1 MSKKSSNFAL
11 EIVRVKYPSESKISK
26 RKKITHMKTQKLIGW
41 LIAALV
47 LLEGTC
53 AYATVYSGECGE
65 NLTWTLNTEDSTL
78 VISGHGAMSGMCFA
92 SQQFRD
98 VIKNVVFPDGLTSIC
113 DYAFGENWNTCKNL
127 QSVVL
132 PNSVVSVGKKAF
144 ISCIGIQEVRC
155 GKGLKSIGDS
165 AFLYCIALRHLELS
179 DSLEYIPDYLCY
191 DRALEPR
198 VTGYGDTGTP
208 SFRQNSGQTVPKR
221 ADYHHPWREE
231 IHTDRI

>member
-1 MSKKSSNFAL
+1 
-11 EIVRVKYPSESKISK
+11 
-26 RKKITHMKTQKLIGW
+26 MKTQKLIGW
-41 LIAALV
+41 LIATMVV
-47 LLEGTC
+47 LKGTC
-53 AYATVYSGECGE
+53 AYATVYSGKCGE

-113 DYAFGENWNTCKNL
+113 DYAF
-127 QSVVL
+127 
-132 PNSVVSVGKKAF
+132 
-144 ISCIGIQEVRC
+144 
-155 GKGLKSIGDS
+155 
-165 AFLYCIALRHLELS
+165 LYCATLRHLELFG
-179 DSLEYIPDYLCY
+179 SLEYIPDCLCY
-191 DRALEPR
+191 DRAREPR

-221 ADYHHPWREE
+221 TDYHHPWREE